1 MTNKAQL
8 YARRREMYRLYAQQ
22 SSMTEIL
29 DRLSTKY
36 NISRQA
42 LWQDWQKRTNWV
54 YDVFDLEPAR
64 VLPPVWFANG
74 AWTCVSTQQCHLTSA
89 RRSLRCLFVS
99 NCSPLWLLI
108 IKRVITSYQFG
119 KIEIEKIRLAL
130 WGMWGKKTLANG
142 VFESQSAFAL
152 KTLEQILIRSFI
164 NNRCFF
170 LHITHRG

>member
-8 YARRREMYRLYAQQ
+8 HARRREMCRLYAQK

-64 VLPPVWFANG
+64 VLPPV
-74 AWTCVSTQQCHLTSA
+74 
-89 RRSLRCLFVS
+89 
-99 NCSPLWLLI
+99 
-108 IKRVITSYQFG
+108 
-119 KIEIEKIRLAL
+119 
-130 WGMWGKKTLANG
+130 
-142 VFESQSAFAL
+142 
-152 KTLEQILIRSFI
+152 
-164 NNRCFF
+164 
-170 LHITHRG
+170 